1 MPVEVKGAIELR
13 KALNEYAPDLAVQL
27 QKEMRAALAPI
38 VATAR
43 GYIPSQAPISGWGN
57 SSVTGKFPRWS
68 SSEAKAGIGYKTT
81 PSKPNS
87 RGWRALAQIRNKSA
101 AGAIYE
107 TAGRVNPN
115 GREQL
120 KTVTYSRSGYSF
132 TTSTGKNYG
141 KSNNPEAGS
150 LFIQAINEEGRI
162 VDANSA
168 TGAGRRGRQMKGRAI
183 FRAWKEDG
191 GKANE
196 AVIKA
201 ILRASENFERRG
213 FVWRKA
219 KR

>member
-13 KALNEYAPDLAVQL
+13 KALRDYAPDLALQL
-27 QKEMRAALAPI
+27 QLEMKTALAPI
-38 VATAR
+38 AAKAR
-43 GYIPSQAPISGWGN
+43 GFIPATAPISGWGK
-57 SSVTGKFPRWS
+57 STTTGKFPEWS
-68 SSEAKAGIGYKTT
+68 SAEAKAGIGYKTS
-81 PSKPNS
+81 PSKANS

-107 TAGRVNPN
+107 TAGRVNPY

-120 KTVTYSRSGYSF
+120 KTITYTGQGYSF

-150 LFIQAINEEGRI
+150 LFVQAIDQEGRI

-201 ILRASENFERRG
+201 ILRAGENFEKRG

-219 KR
+219 TR

>member
-13 KALNEYAPDLAVQL
+13 KALRDFAPDLALQL
-27 QKEMRAALAPI
+27 QLEMKAALAPI
-38 VATAR
+38 AATAR
-43 GYIPSQAPISGWGN
+43 GYIPSESPISGWGK
-57 SSVTGKFPRWS
+57 SSATGRFPEWS
-68 SSEAKAGIGYKTT
+68 SAEAKAGIGYKTS
-81 PSKPNS
+81 PSKANS
-87 RGWRALAQIRNKSA
+87 RGWKALAQIRNKSA

-120 KTVTYSRSGYSF
+120 KTITYSGSGYEF

-150 LFIQAINEEGRI
+150 LFIQAINQYGQI

>member
-13 KALNEYAPDLAVQL
+13 KALRDYAPDLAVQL

-38 VATAR
+38 AAVAR
-43 GYIPSQAPISGWGN
+43 GYIPSEAPISGWGRT
-57 SSVTGKFPRWS
+57 SETGKFPEWS
-68 SSEAKAGIGYKTT
+68 STAAKAGIGYKTS

-87 RGWRALAQIRNKSA
+87 RGWRALAQLRNKSA

-107 TAGRVNPN
+107 TAGRVHPY
-115 GREQL
+115 GREQA
-120 KTVTYSRSGYSF
+120 KTVTISGKGY
-132 TTSTGKNYG
+132 TYITSTGKNYG
-141 KSNNPEAGS
+141 HSNNPEAGS
-150 LFIQAINEEGRI
+150 LFIQALNQESPI
-162 VDANSA
+162 VDADSA

-191 GKANE
+191 GKAND

>member
-13 KALNEYAPDLAVQL
+13 KALRDYAPDLALQL
-27 QKEMRAALAPI
+27 QLEMKTALAPI
-38 VATAR
+38 AAKAR
-43 GYIPSQAPISGWGN
+43 GYIPAKSPISGWGK
-57 SSVTGKFPRWS
+57 SSSTGRFPEWS
-68 SSEAKAGIGYKTT
+68 SAEAKAGIGYKTS
-81 PSKPNS
+81 PSKANS

-107 TAGRVNPN
+107 TAGRVNPY

-120 KTVTYSRSGYSF
+120 KTITYTGNGYSF
-132 TTSTGKNYG
+132 TTSTGKNFG

-150 LFIQAINEEGRI
+150 LFVQAIDQEGRI

-183 FRAWKEDG
+183 FRAWQEDG

-196 AVIKA
+196 AVVKA
-201 ILRASENFERRG
+201 ILRAGENFENRG
-213 FVWRKA
+213 FVWKKA

>member
-13 KALNEYAPDLAVQL
+13 KALRDYAPDLALQL
-27 QKEMRAALAPI
+27 QLEMKTALAPI
-38 VATAR
+38 AAKAR
-43 GYIPSQAPISGWGN
+43 GFIPSQSPISGWGK
-57 SSVTGKFPRWS
+57 SSTTGKFPQWS
-68 SSEAKAGIGYKTT
+68 STEAKAGIGYKTS
-81 PSKPNS
+81 PSKANS

-107 TAGRVNPN
+107 TAGRVNPY

-120 KTVTYSRSGYSF
+120 KTITYTGQGYSF

-150 LFIQAINEEGRI
+150 LFIQAMDQYGGI
-162 VDANSA
+162 VDANFA

-191 GKANE
+191 GKAND

-201 ILRASENFERRG
+201 ILRAGENFERRG

>member
-13 KALNEYAPDLAVQL
+13 KALRDYAPDLALQL
-27 QKEMRAALAPI
+27 QLEMKTALAPI
-38 VATAR
+38 AAKAR
-43 GYIPSQAPISGWGN
+43 GYIPATAPISGWGK
-57 SSVTGKFPRWS
+57 STITGRFPEWS
-68 SSEAKAGIGYKTT
+68 SAEAKAGIGYKTS
-81 PSKPNS
+81 PSKANS

-107 TAGRVNPN
+107 TAGRVNPY

-120 KTVTYSRSGYSF
+120 KTITYTGNGYSF

-150 LFIQAINEEGRI
+150 LFVQAINQEGRI

-183 FRAWKEDG
+183 FRAWQEDG

-201 ILRASENFERRG
+201 ILRAGENFEKRG

>member
-1 MPVEVKGAIELR
+1 MKT
-13 KALNEYAPDLAVQL
+13 
-27 QKEMRAALAPI
+27 ALAPI
-38 VATAR
+38 AAKAR
-43 GYIPSQAPISGWGN
+43 GYIPVTAPISGWGRD
-57 SSVTGKFPRWS
+57 SVSGKFPEWS
-68 SSEAKAGIGYKTT
+68 SAEAKSGIGYKTS

-107 TAGRVNPN
+107 TAGRVNFD

-120 KTVTYSRSGYSF
+120 KTITYTGSKYSF

-141 KSNNPEAGS
+141 HSNNPEAGS
-150 LFIQAINEEGRI
+150 LFIQAINQDGRI
-162 VDANSA
+162 VDANSY

-201 ILRASENFERRG
+201 ILRASDNFERRG

-219 KR
+219 AK